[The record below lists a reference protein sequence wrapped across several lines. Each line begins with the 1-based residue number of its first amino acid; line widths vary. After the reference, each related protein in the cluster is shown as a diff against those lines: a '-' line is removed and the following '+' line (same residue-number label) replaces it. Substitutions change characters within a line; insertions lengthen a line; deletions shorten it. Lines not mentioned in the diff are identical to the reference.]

1 MGVVKAVLG
10 EKFIEDLKS
19 TIWLYTLRNQKKK
32 SKLALKS
39 AEGIIKVREKIGEK
53 EGEKTQSN
61 RENQQNKKLVLWK
74 DNKIDKTLVR
84 LKKKK
89 MANN

>member
-10 EKFIEDLKS
+10 EKFIEDLKP
-19 TIWLYTLRNQKKK
+19 TVWLYTLRNQKKQ

-39 AEGIIKVREKIGEK
+39 TEGIIKIREKVEEK

-61 RENQQNKKLVLWK
+61 RENQQNKNLVLWK
-74 DNKIDKTLVR
+74 DNKLTKL
-84 LKKKK
+84 
-89 MANN
+89 